1 MSDKDQ
7 HPTTSASQYL
17 ENTTFDTPTTTMPEK
32 LTSTTASTLSA
43 PIHGQLDP
51 GPPQASD
58 KPGNAL
64 PFKELIIVFVGL
76 ILGVFLAALDQTI
89 VSVCTTKIANDFK
102 ALNDVAW
109 IGTAYL
115 LTATAF
121 QPL

>member
-1 MSDKDQ
+1 MSDKG
-7 HPTTSASQYL
+7 QYVTPSL
-17 ENTTFDTPTTTMPEK
+17 HSENTTFDTSATTTMPEK
-32 LTSTTASTLSA
+32 PITPTPST
-43 PIHGQLDP
+43 HNQLDP
-51 GPPQASD
+51 GPPMASD
-58 KPGNAL
+58 EPVNAL

-76 ILGVFLAALDQTI
+76 VLGVFLAALDQTI

>member
-1 MSDKDQ
+1 MGDKGQ
-7 HPTTSASQYL
+7 NVTSSL
-17 ENTTFDTPTTTMPEK
+17 HSENTTFDNPATTTMPEK
-32 LTSTTASTLSA
+32 TTTPTPS
-43 PIHGQLDP
+43 IHNQLDP
-51 GPPQASD
+51 GPPLASD
-58 KPGNAL
+58 EPANAL
-64 PFKELIIVFVGL
+64 PFKELVIVFVGL
-76 ILGVFLAALDQTI
+76 VLGVFLAALDQTI